1 MSAAAILSVAAR
13 KAASEGK
20 KVGAAALTL
29 IALVVMSLTVFPGL
43 NRAPSDQMAEAP
55 VNSGSSQEAG
65 DSAARSAQ
73 EASGAIGSP
82 ENASDDAVT
91 AETSAEAAAPAK
103 VKKTPVEKVLDGP
116 ALSDIM
122 NADSRSMVF
131 VLDQNYTAVG
141 ENGMTARFTFNP
153 TSEAFISSV
162 FVEAELEDLIFEF
175 KPAEPMLISGKNE
188 DGLDA
193 FIFAGKVPTLIDESG
208 KKWSETVAKGAT
220 FVIEVTME
228 RNGTTVKEISLAM
241 YRANS

>member
-1 MSAAAILSVAAR
+1 
-13 KAASEGK
+13 
-20 KVGAAALTL
+20 
-29 IALVVMSLTVFPGL
+29 
-43 NRAPSDQMAEAP
+43 MAEAP
-55 VNSGSSQEAG
+55 AVTGSSQESSQSNSEAG
-65 DSAARSAQ
+65 SVAVDPTS
-73 EASGAIGSP
+73 EAGTAD
-82 ENASDDAVT
+82 ASDDAVT
-91 AETSAEAAAPAK
+91 ADTSAEAAAPAK

-131 VLDQNYTAVG
+131 VLDQKYTAVG

-153 TSEAFISSV
+153 TSEAFINSV
-162 FVEAELEDLIFEF
+162 FVEAELEGLIFEF

-188 DGLDA
+188 DGLEA
-193 FIFAGKVPTLIDESG
+193 FIFAGKVPTLIDEFG